1 MVVAEFGAEV
11 ATEFGVVFVSKFGAA
26 AEFVSEF
33 GAEAEFVSEFGAA
46 VATAFVNW
54 LVTVPSN
61 FEPHQ
66 SFLLPYCSLRL
77 AY

>member
-33 GAEAEFVSEFGAA
+33 GAA

-54 LVTVPSN
+54 MVTVPSN
-61 FEPHQ
+61 FEPRQ